1 MHSMNIQGEE
11 VSLKIN
17 VTGGGGCGKTRLVI
31 TAGEIAR
38 QTGWHVDNLTGWSE
52 ELVSTVGG
60 HFVNFRQPVADDG
73 KQYSF
78 SVWDLGGQVRY
89 ADVRKV
95 YLEGTD
101 GLICVTDVCRR
112 YSLDI
117 LEKAML
123 AKEVKEKCGEN
134 IPILLVGNKKDLRS
148 TLSDSNMLSQIADA
162 LYERFQAIINDSFI
176 EYTIYVKIGQK
187 KGQQTIRSDVLPLGD
202 KPAVRVADFEAGV
215 FDVLRSIEAPGFTEM
230 NLKLLA
236 REIWFRLTDKL
247 FSELSG
253 DKIPYSLLERASLGA
268 PLFKEFTKDPDVLIP
283 IEWSNDDLRD
293 IISSTIVSTEE
304 LQNFS
309 SNLQKEGFNIRQ
321 TIETSAL
328 SQENVWETFN
338 QLFQESLQHYQP
350 PGTTEKAASETK
362 WDEF

>member
-1 MHSMNIQGEE
+1 MNGQEE
-11 VSLKIN
+11 EISLKIN

-38 QTGWHVDNLTGWSE
+38 QKGWQVDNLTGWSE

-60 HFVNFRQPVADDG
+60 HFVNFGAPMGENG
-73 KQYSF
+73 KRYSY

-101 GLICVTDVCRR
+101 GLICVTDVSRR
-112 YSLDI
+112 YTLDI
-117 LEKAML
+117 LENAML
-123 AKEVKEKCGEN
+123 AKEVRTVCEEN
-134 IPILLVGNKKDLRS
+134 IPIMLVGNKKDLRETLLDS
-148 TLSDSNMLSQIADA
+148 NTLSQLADA
-162 LYERFQAIINDSFI
+162 LYERFQSIINDTYV
-176 EYTIYVKIGQK
+176 EYSIYVKIGQK
-187 KGQQTIRSDVLPLGD
+187 KGQQTIRSNVLPLGD
-202 KPAVRVADFEAGV
+202 KPALRVADFEAGV
-215 FDVLRSIEAPGFTEM
+215 FDVLQTIEAPGFTEM

-283 IEWSNDDLRD
+283 IEWSKDDLRD
-293 IISSTIVSTEE
+293 IISSTSVSTEE
-304 LQNFS
+304 LHAFS
-309 SNLQKEGFNIRQ
+309 SRLQKEGFNVRH
-321 TIETSAL
+321 TIESSAI
-328 SQENVWETFN
+328 SQENVSETFER
-338 QLFQESLQHYQP
+338 LFQESLEHHKP
-350 PGTTEKAASETK
+350 AETTDKATAKTQ
-362 WDEF
+362 WDEL

>member
-1 MHSMNIQGEE
+1 MEGAEDE

-31 TAGEIAR
+31 TAGEICR
-38 QTGWHVDNLTGWSE
+38 QKGWQVDNLTGWSE

-60 HFVNFRQPVADDG
+60 HFVNFGAPAGENG
-73 KQYSF
+73 KLYSY

-101 GLICVTDVCRR
+101 GLICVTDVSRR
-112 YSLDI
+112 YTMDI
-117 LEKAML
+117 LENAML
-123 AKEVKEKCGEN
+123 AKEVQTVCDES
-134 IPILLVGNKKDLRS
+134 IPIVLVGNKRDLRETLQDS
-148 TLSDSNMLSQIADA
+148 NTLSRLADA
-162 LYERFQAIINDSFI
+162 LYERFQSIINDSYV
-176 EYTIYVKIGQK
+176 EYSIYVKIGQK
-187 KGQQTIRSDVLPLGD
+187 KGHQTIRSDVLPLGD
-202 KPAVRVADFEAGV
+202 KPALRVADFEAGV
-215 FDVLRSIEAPGFTEM
+215 FDVLQGIEAPGFTEM

-293 IISSTIVSTEE
+293 ILSSTSVSTEE
-304 LQNFS
+304 LQDFS
-309 SNLQKEGFNIRQ
+309 SRLKKEGFNIRH
-321 TIETSAL
+321 TIESSAI
-328 SQENVWETFN
+328 SQHNVSETFEL
-338 QLFQESLQHYQP
+338 LFKESVEHHKP
-350 PGTTEKAASETK
+350 VDAADKAPAK
-362 WDEF
+362 AQWDEL